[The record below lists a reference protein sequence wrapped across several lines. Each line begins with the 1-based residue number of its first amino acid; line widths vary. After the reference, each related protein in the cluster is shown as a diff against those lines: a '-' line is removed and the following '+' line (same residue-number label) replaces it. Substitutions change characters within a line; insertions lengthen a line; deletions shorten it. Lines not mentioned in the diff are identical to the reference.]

1 MVDSSGAA
9 PQQLAGRL
17 KLRHLRFVRMLAE
30 SGSLQRTA
38 ERLAVSYAAVVK
50 TRQEIE
56 AALGAPLLTGRG
68 EAATLTAVARAIDA
82 SAQRVLHELDCLGE
96 EVVELRSGLRG
107 HVTVGVR
114 LSHALH
120 WLAPAIVEFRAIHP
134 GVSMAL
140 VDGLHTSVADGEV
153 DIGLARIGSP
163 RWQGVLEFTAIAPIR
178 SVVVGSGEA
187 RSLADT
193 DWSWP
198 RMLAQEWCLPP
209 PATPLRDRFEDLLR
223 ERRLGLPARLIEL
236 DGLTA
241 HAELMRAGSFL
252 GLCSEPAGRALESEG
267 VARVLHGPVPELD
280 DHIALFWRAGHSLRP
295 VVRSLRDFLQ
305 QRAAQCVPV

>member
-1 MVDSSGAA
+1 MVDSNAA
-9 PQQLAGRL
+9 TPQQLTGRL
-17 KLRHLRFVRMLAE
+17 KLRHLRFVRVLAE
-30 SGSLQRTA
+30 AGSLQRAA

-68 EAATLTAVARAIDA
+68 DAATFTPVARAIDA

-96 EVVELRSGLRG
+96 EILELRSGLRG
-107 HVTVGVR
+107 HVTLGVR

-120 WLAPAIVEFRAIHP
+120 WLAPAIVEFRAMHP

-140 VDGLHTSVADGEV
+140 VDGLHAAVAAGEV
-153 DIGLARIGSP
+153 DIGVGRIGSP
-163 RWQGVLEFTAIAPIR
+163 RWQGALAFTSIAPIR

-187 RSLADT
+187 MPLAGT
-193 DWSWP
+193 ELSWE

-209 PATPLRDRFEDLLR
+209 AATPLRDRFEDLLR
-223 ERRLGLPARLIEL
+223 ERELSPPARVIEF
-236 DGLTA
+236 DGFQT
-241 HAELMRAGSFL
+241 HAQLMRSGSFL

-267 VARVLHGPVPELD
+267 VARILHGPVPELD
-280 DHIALFWRAGHSLRP
+280 DQVALFWRARHSLRP

-305 QRAAQCVPV
+305 KRAAQCVPV